1 MVFHRRK
8 GEKEGG
14 RRKKKQGRKG
24 KQSREG
30 GKEEGTGEG
39 GRNRGRR
46 EVFDLREGTF
56 LCTPPSHSP
65 SLLFSPKQKLLG
77 SRDFYFL
84 HLGHAQGNRQD
95 ALNVEEINWSELER
109 SIRLASS

>member
-14 RRKKKQGRKG
+14 EGRGEKEKEARKERKAEQGMR
-24 KQSREG
+24 
-30 GKEEGTGEG
+30 EG

-46 EVFDLREGTF
+46 EVFELREGPF
-56 LCTPPSHSP
+56 LRIPPCHSP
-65 SLLFSPKQKLLG
+65 GLLFSPKQKLLG

-84 HLGHAQGNRQD
+84 HLGHAQGNRQE
-95 ALNVEEINWSELER
+95 ALNVEEINWSELKR

>member
-24 KQSREG
+24 KQSR
-30 GKEEGTGEG
+30 EG